1 MNTCVDCPN
10 LSEGSWC
17 GLMDD
22 PEDHEELMYI
32 EDIYSKPPGWCPLGK
47 GDPRTYE
54 DEYVDIIHE
63 LYDEDE

>member
-1 MNTCVDCPN
+1 
-10 LSEGSWC
+10 
-17 GLMDD
+17 MDD